1 MYETSCHTCYEKEKE
16 KIEKEEKDEKERKR
30 KISQIKI
37 YKYVGETSRS
47 IYERAI
53 EHQNDMEQLKPGSH
67 FLKHLVDM
75 HGKDE
80 KENVRF
86 GVKVIQFT
94 RNSFER
100 QVLESV
106 IRHHQLLNSH
116 SEFNRRAILRVSTKS
131 MKRK

>member
-1 MYETSCHTCYEKEKE
+1 MKEKDVCSAQPRLGKNLKQECDKRSLVYETSCHTCYEKEKE

-67 FLKHLVDM
+67 FLKGDTIH
-75 HGKDE
+75 
-80 KENVRF
+80 
-86 GVKVIQFT
+86 
-94 RNSFER
+94 
-100 QVLESV
+100 
-106 IRHHQLLNSH
+106 
-116 SEFNRRAILRVSTKS
+116 
-131 MKRK
+131 